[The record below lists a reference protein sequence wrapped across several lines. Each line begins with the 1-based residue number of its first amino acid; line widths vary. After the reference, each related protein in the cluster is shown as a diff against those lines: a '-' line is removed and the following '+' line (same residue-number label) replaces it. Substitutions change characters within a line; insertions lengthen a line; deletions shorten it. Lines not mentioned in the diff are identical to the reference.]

1 MLDDAGEN
9 KPVNLVRVAW
19 VVTVLL
25 CLIAVV
31 ILALQGYLGYAAVTF
46 TVALAAGL
54 NLL

>member
-1 MLDDAGEN
+1 MPSDAGEN
-9 KPVNLVRVAW
+9 SRVNLVRVVW
-19 VVTVLL
+19 SVTVLL

-31 ILALQGYLGYAAVTF
+31 VLVIQGYLGYAAVTF